1 MWSSY
6 WKFGLSEAFG
16 SGIQEVILVLSHKN
30 PQPNGELLMA
40 NTKSNQWT
48 KLQCVLLSH
57 WFRSSINKMAKDE
70 SHCPMSC
77 SLTAFAALQD
87 TLLTPALSP
96 GNAWLPWSPTA
107 FCLSS
112 WNLPHPSAIWGR
124 LTSKPHKL
132 STNQRSSPEFPLP
145 ELHHCQQTLMFN
157 WLTRFQKA
165 HSLTR
170 PVTLP
175 APAPAHQQPHSSYQS
190 VISRDSCL

>member
-1 MWSSY
+1 M
-6 WKFGLSEAFG
+6 
-16 SGIQEVILVLSHKN
+16 SH
-30 PQPNGELLMA
+30 EL
-40 NTKSNQWT
+40 Q
-48 KLQCVLLSH
+48 
-57 WFRSSINKMAKDE
+57 
-70 SHCPMSC
+70 SHCICCPAGHPSDPSPVSRQCM
-77 SLTAFAALQD
+77 AALKPNSF
-87 TLLTPALSP
+87 LAH
-96 GNAWLPWSPTA
+96 
-107 FCLSS
+107 FKSS

-132 STNQRSSPEFPLP
+132 STSQRSSPEFPLP

-157 WLTRFQKA
+157 WMTRFQKA